1 MSMHLYR
8 GFEIYPLIY
17 PHIPSQN
24 GNPHNY
30 DGGFDA
36 AVKIC
41 LRGTADT
48 LTRSETFRLLEH
60 APFESAGEARRA
72 SVRYAEEIIDGDRG
86 KQPLFDDTQ

>member
-17 PHIPSQN
+17 PHVSSQH

-30 DGGFDA
+30 ENGFDA

-41 LRGTADT
+41 LRGTADRPAAGRR
-48 LTRSETFRLLEH
+48 LQHACATRAQRRIV
-60 APFESAGEARRA
+60 AQAGQPTARHRPA
-72 SVRYAEEIIDGDRG
+72 TGDGR
-86 KQPLFDDTQ
+86 

>member
-17 PHIPSQN
+17 PHVPSRN
-24 GNPHNY
+24 GSAHNY

-41 LRGTADT
+41 LRGTIDT
-48 LTRSETFRLLEH
+48 LTRSETFRL
-60 APFESAGEARRA
+60 ASKTPFESAGDARRA
-72 SVRYAEEIIDGDRG
+72 SVLYAEQVIDGNRG
-86 KQPLFDDTQ
+86 EQPLFA